1 MHTTEFLGYNR
12 HNLESVERYVIRRN
26 LGHCIVFYLFH
37 VFINIIVLVLLLYD
51 SMCYIVFLCR

>member
-12 HNLESVERYVIRRN
+12 HNLESVETKAIRRN

-37 VFINIIVLVLLLYD
+37 DLSNIIVLVLLLYD
-51 SMCYIVFLCR
+51 IMCYSVLCR